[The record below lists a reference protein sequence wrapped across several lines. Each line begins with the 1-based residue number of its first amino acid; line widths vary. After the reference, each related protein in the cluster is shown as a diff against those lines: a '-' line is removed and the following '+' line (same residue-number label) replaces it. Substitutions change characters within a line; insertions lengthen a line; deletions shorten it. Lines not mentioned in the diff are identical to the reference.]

1 MFWNVLIVILVNLT
15 FIVGAIYIYFGIRVT
30 SLFIKLKNKK
40 YLLLLEFVLLIIVP
54 IFFVIIGLVDSFI
67 SLQSK
72 IYNKSINH
80 TEN

>member
-1 MFWNVLIVILVNLT
+1 MLIFAN
-15 FIVGAIYIYFGIRVT
+15 FIPFYNIFCCKYC
-30 SLFIKLKNKK
+30 FIQ

-72 IYNKSINH
+72 IYNKSIAKKIKNILDRK
-80 TEN
+80 TDIIYNLFCL